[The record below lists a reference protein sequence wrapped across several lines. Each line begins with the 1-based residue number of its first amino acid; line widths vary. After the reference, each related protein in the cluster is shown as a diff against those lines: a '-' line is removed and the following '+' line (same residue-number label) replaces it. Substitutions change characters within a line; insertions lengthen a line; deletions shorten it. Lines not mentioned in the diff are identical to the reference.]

1 MNYIRTVQ
9 QNALF
14 EREGSK
20 RPVLNE
26 SITLTNTE
34 KKILKPMQMTLKEM
48 KHLCS

>member
-9 QNALF
+9 QNVF

-20 RPVLNE
+20 RPVLNDG
-26 SITLTNTE
+26 ITLTNTE
-34 KKILKPMQMTLKEM
+34 KINLKPMQMILKEM